1 MFNVK
6 NIETG
11 RTVKHCDCFT
21 DAVWKLESLE
31 HNGKKA
37 SDYEIVPTKEMTFR
51 PVDTYTVNLYRV
63 YTTEYY
69 LEVSKRTESGKV
81 YYKSRLLKD
90 GEYISMDLMT
100 TMCEHSRQY
109 GKFSEWYEHDITE
122 ECYVAMMMNGIFT
135 EIEMLN
141 EIIDGWYADAE

>member
-51 PVDTYTVNLYRV
+51 PVNTWTVNLYRV
-63 YTTEYY
+63 YTTDYY
-69 LEVSKRTESGKV
+69 LEVSKRTDSGKV
-81 YYKSRLLKD
+81 YYKSRLTKD
-90 GEYISMDLMT
+90 GEDISMDLSDI
-100 TMCEHSRQY
+100 MCEHSRSY
-109 GKFSEWYEHDITE
+109 GKFSEWYEYDISE
-122 ECYVAMMMNGIFT
+122 ECYVAMMMNGILDDV
-135 EIEMLN
+135 ELLN
-141 EIIDGWYADAE
+141 EIVATWYADAE